1 METKH
6 NWFAHLTNKAGYGIA
21 ILLVIACSKDRTND
35 PDGEDPDPEE
45 MEYTFGWTG
54 SDDPENIP
62 SNIFLGLGNDN
73 LPPSHSIVNRLPPI
87 GDQGQYGTCVTWAA
101 GYNLKTTLNAMDN
114 NWTTTDLSSLSRQAS
129 PKDLFLAIPANLR
142 GTNCNGTN
150 FEPAFQQ
157 MIDRG
162 VASLNTVPYTD
173 MGNCNQSP
181 DAGATQE
188 AANNRLSNFR
198 KINMDVQE
206 IKTYISQNRPIVFGA
221 RLSDNFMTWRS
232 DQVITSHSTFDN
244 VGMHAYHAMM
254 VVGYDDSK
262 GPNGAFRVVNSWG
275 TNWGDTGFIWIDY
288 QFTVNPEFGMM
299 GFVAT
304 NGQSEDFDPVDPPVE
319 PTGEYDLAPWNVK
332 DNPDP
337 NATNQRGRQMNY
349 NVYNIGS
356 RTVNA
361 SERWNICYLYYN
373 AFNAQDF
380 GIILYDEYTDQY
392 GTLGQNGEL
401 TSGGYG
407 SAGNWWN
414 HVNLPPQSGVAEVI
428 FNSESISWT
437 YTMPNISG
445 FYYLVCIADAFD
457 AISETDEANNYFF
470 LTDESGWPLYIQN
483 GALQT
488 GIFGKS
494 KLQSSKKSFPDS
506 GTRMVDPKQSGKQ
519 KNAYTPDEISDM
531 ITTMKKNGKLKI
543 EIQKFQS
550 KRSGAKK
557 ENP

>member
-1 METKH
+1 MKTTHK
-6 NWFAHLTNKAGYGIA
+6 WPAHLKAITGYGLA
-21 ILLVIACSKDRTND
+21 LLLSCSCSKNGPEAPDDGDPD
-35 PDGEDPDPEE
+35 PDG
-45 MEYTFGWTG
+45 TGFTLGWTG
-54 SDDPENIP
+54 TDDPESIP
-62 SNIFLGLGNDN
+62 SNIFLGFGNGN
-73 LPPSHSIVNRLPPI
+73 LPSSYSLVNRLPPI

-101 GYNLKTTLNAMDN
+101 GYNLKTTLNALDN
-114 NWTTTDLSSLSRQAS
+114 NWTTADLNNPGRQAS
-129 PKDLFLAIPANLR
+129 PKDLFLSIPANLR
-142 GTNCNGTN
+142 GSNCNGTN

-162 VASLNTVPYTD
+162 VASLGTAPYTG
-173 MGNCNQSP
+173 MGDCSQLP
-181 DAGATQE
+181 DASATQE

-198 KINMDVQE
+198 KVNMDVQE
-206 IKTYISQNRPIVFGA
+206 IKTYISQNRPVVFGA

-288 QFTVNPEFGMM
+288 QFMINPEFGMM

-319 PTGEYDLAPWNVK
+319 PTGGYDLAPWNVA
-332 DNPDP
+332 DNPHSQSS
-337 NATNQRGRQMNY
+337 NQRNREMQY
-349 NVYNIGS
+349 NVYNIGGQ
-356 RTVNA
+356 TINA

-373 AFNAQDF
+373 AFNAEDF

-392 GTLGQNGEL
+392 GRLGDNGEL
-401 TSGGYG
+401 ASGGYG
-407 SAGNWWN
+407 ESGNWWN
-414 HVNLPPQSGVAEVI
+414 HINLPPQTGVAQAVYNADHI
-428 FNSESISWT
+428 TWG
-437 YTMPNISG
+437 YTMPRING

-457 AISETDEANNYFF
+457 VIQETDEANNYFF
-470 LTDESGWPLYIQN
+470 LTDASGWPLYIQD
-483 GALQT
+483 GIIQA

-494 KLQSSKKSFPDS
+494 QLQSSTKPLPGA

-519 KNAYTPDEISDM
+519 KNAYTTEEISDM
-531 ITTMKKNGKLKI
+531 ITTLKKKGILKQK
-543 EIQKFQS
+543 IQQFQS
-550 KRSGAKK
+550 ERSGAKD
-557 ENP
+557 

>member
-6 NWFAHLTNKAGYGIA
+6 NWLAHLKTAAGFSA
-21 ILLVIACSKDRTND
+21 VLLLMTACSKDGPEN
-35 PDGEDPDPEE
+35 PNEEPDPGET
-45 MEYTFGWTG
+45 EYAFGWTG
-54 SDDPENIP
+54 TDDPESIP
-62 SNIFLGLGNDN
+62 SNIFLGFGNAD
-73 LPPSHSIVNRLPPI
+73 LPPSHSMVNRLPPI

-114 NWTTTDLSSLSRQAS
+114 NWTTSDLASSNRQAS

-142 GTNCNGTN
+142 GANCNGTN

-162 VASLNTVPYTD
+162 VATLATAPYNGL
-173 MGNCNQSP
+173 GNCTQAP
-181 DAGATQE
+181 DAAATQE
-188 AANNRLSNFR
+188 ATGNRLSNFR

-206 IKTYISQNRPIVFGA
+206 IKTYLSQNRPVVFGA

-232 DQVITSHSTFDN
+232 DQVITSHSTFDH

-254 VVGYDDSK
+254 IVGYDDSK

-288 QFTVNPEFGMM
+288 RFMVNPEFGVM

-319 PTGEYDLAPWNVK
+319 PTGAYDLVPWNVS
-332 DNPDP
+332 DNP
-337 NATNQRGRQMNY
+337 NENSSSQRSRRMRY
-349 NVYNIGS
+349 NVYNIGGQP
-356 RTVNA
+356 VNA
-361 SERWNICYLYYN
+361 NQRWNICYIYYN

-407 SAGNWWN
+407 ESGNWWN
-414 HVNLPPQSGVAEVI
+414 HINLPPQTGVAEVI
-428 FNSESISWT
+428 FNSENIAWT
-437 YTMPNISG
+437 YTMPNITG

-457 AISETDEANNYFF
+457 AVSETDEANNYFF
-470 LTDESGWPLYIQN
+470 LTDASGWPLYIQN
-483 GALQT
+483 GAIQA

-494 KLQSSKKSFPDS
+494 QLQASTKAQPDS
-506 GTRMVDPKQSGKQ
+506 GTDMVRPEQFEKQ
-519 KNAYTPDEISDM
+519 KNAYTTEEISDM
-531 ITTMKKNGKLKI
+531 ITSMKKNGVLKRK
-543 EIQKFQS
+543 IQRFQS
-550 KRSGAKK
+550 ERGKGGK
-557 ENP
+557 E

>member
-1 METKH
+1 MKTTR
-6 NWFAHLTNKAGYGIA
+6 NWPARLNIA
-21 ILLVIACSKDRTND
+21 SGCLWAVLAITACSKDNKPQ
-35 PDGEDPDPEE
+35 PDDEPTPGES
-45 MEYTFGWTG
+45 TFAFGWTG
-54 SDDPENIP
+54 TDDPESIP
-62 SNIFLGLGNDN
+62 SNIFLGFGNGN
-73 LPPSHSIVNRLPPI
+73 LPASHSIVNRLPPI

-114 NWTTTDLSSLSRQAS
+114 NWTTADLDNPGRQAS
-129 PKDLFLAIPANLR
+129 PKDLFLSIPANLR

-162 VASLNTVPYTD
+162 VASLGTAPYTG
-173 MGNCNQSP
+173 MGDCSQSP
-181 DAGATQE
+181 DASATQE

-206 IKTYISQNRPIVFGA
+206 IKTYISQNRPVVFGA

-275 TNWGDTGFIWIDY
+275 SNWGDTGFIWIDY
-288 QFTVNPEFGMM
+288 PFMVNPEFGMM

-319 PTGEYDLAPWNVK
+319 PTGEYDLVPWDVK
-332 DNPDP
+332 DNP
-337 NATNQRGRQMNY
+337 NSESSNQRSRKMNY
-349 NVYNIGS
+349 NVYNIGG
-356 RTVNA
+356 RTVQA
-361 SERWNICYLYYN
+361 SQHWNICYLYYN

-392 GTLGQNGEL
+392 GTLGDNGEL
-401 TSGGYG
+401 SSGGYG
-407 SAGNWWN
+407 ESGNWWN
-414 HVNLPPQSGVAEVI
+414 HINLPSQTGVAQVLY
-428 FNSESISWT
+428 NAESIAWT
-437 YTMPNISG
+437 YTMPNING

-457 AISETDEANNYFF
+457 AISETDEANNYYF
-470 LTDESGWPLYIQN
+470 LTDASGWPLYIQN
-483 GALQT
+483 GVIQA

-494 KLQSSKKSFPDS
+494 QLQSGTKPLPDA
-506 GTRMVDPKQSGKQ
+506 GTRMVTPKEFDKQ

-531 ITTMKKNGKLKI
+531 ITTMKKNGVLKQ

-550 KRSGAKK
+550 ERSGAKK
-557 ENP
+557 TNE